1 MVDPLKILM
10 LEDNPID
17 AEIIQRLL
25 KNDKLPCEVC
35 LAMTKEVFLQELD
48 RFRPDVILADN
59 SLPQFDAKDALQ
71 IVRQLP
77 EDIPFI
83 LVTGTVSEEFA
94 ASIIKSGADDYVLK
108 DRLKRLSSAIETAI
122 KQQRSKKE
130 NLEAME
136 SIRRSN
142 ERFQTFSRATRDALW
157 DWDLVTNTIWWNE
170 NFYTLLGFE
179 LALPVL
185 DETGWISRIHPTD
198 RGKVITR
205 LRGIRENTANSW
217 EDELRILLPDG
228 SYGTVLDRTYILRD
242 DSGEAVRVVGV
253 FVDITEQ
260 KKLIAE
266 RRKMEEERLTNKI
279 EQQKEITRV
288 ILQTQEMERNTL
300 GRELHDNINQILASV
315 SLKLGYY
322 LDEPENNL
330 DIIESCRQSLETA
343 IQEARNLSHHMVIPR
358 FSERSLKEELG
369 QLIENY
375 SYDQVVQLDT
385 LSLNEASFSPPI
397 KETLYRIVQE
407 QLSNIYKHARANRIM
422 IRLHTAARAVT
433 MLIIDNGVGFDV
445 QQKRTG
451 IGLTNIFNRV
461 ESYNGKAD
469 IISFPGKGCT
479 LSVMIPLPGG
489 AGAGLGL

>member
-1 MVDPLKILM
+1 MTDPLRILM
-10 LEDNPID
+10 LEDNVDD

-25 KNDKLPCEVC
+25 KKDKLSCTFS

-48 RFRPDVILADN
+48 RFRPDIILADN
-59 SLPQFDAKDALQ
+59 SLPLFDAKDALQ
-71 IVRQLP
+71 IVSQQS

-94 ASIIKSGADDYVLK
+94 AGIIKAGADDYILK
-108 DRLKRLSSAIETAI
+108 DRLQRLPAAIETAI
-122 KQQRSKKE
+122 KQHRAKKE
-130 NLEAME
+130 NQEAME

-142 ERFQTFSRATRDALW
+142 ERFQTISRATKDALW
-157 DWDLVTNTIWWNE
+157 DWDLVTDTMWWNE
-170 NFYTLLGFE
+170 NFFTLLGYDPG
-179 LALPVL
+179 LRVPDQA
-185 DETGWISRIHPTD
+185 DWISRIHPDD
-198 RGKVITR
+198 RDKI
-205 LRGIRENTANSW
+205 INWFKNKKYNSADSW

-228 SYGTVLDRTYILRD
+228 SYGTVLDRVYILRD
-242 DSGEAVRVVGV
+242 DSGKAVRVIGV

-260 KKLIAE
+260 KKLVAE
-266 RRKMEEERLTNKI
+266 RRKMEEERLASRL

-315 SLKLGYY
+315 NLKLGYY

-330 DIIESCRQSLETA
+330 DIIENCRQSLEKA

-358 FSERSLKEELG
+358 FSERTLKEELG

-375 SYDQVVQLDT
+375 SYGQLVQLDT
-385 LSLNEASFSPPI
+385 SALKEEHFSPPI

-407 QLSNIYKHARANRIM
+407 QLSNIYKHAKADRIM
-422 IRLHTAARAVT
+422 IRLSTAHRSAIL
-433 MLIIDNGVGFDV
+433 LIIDNGIGFDV
-445 QQKRTG
+445 QQKRKG
-451 IGLTNIFNRV
+451 IGITNIFNRV

-469 IISFPGKGCT
+469 IISFPGRGCT
-479 LSVMIPLPGG
+479 LSVTIPLPGKSQ
-489 AGAGLGL
+489 